1 MKFTKEK
8 TQEPTIKRKYEKP
21 VLIVLSNTD
30 ATAGKFF
37 YRVEAGN
44 ATTTSGP
51 S

>member
-21 VLIVLSNTD
+21 VLIALSDTD
-30 ATAGKFF
+30 ATAGKFT
-37 YRVEAGN
+37 YRIEL
-44 ATTTSGP
+44 TFTFTSSGP